1 MSSYHS
7 SFTYLNKNSRDE
19 GFIIASFSPDDGETD
34 SFLGMDQIYT
44 DNYDGTERNLYG
56 SKYNAVATISIT
68 LIKSDGTEFSVADNR
83 RVLKWLTGNRTA
95 SWLDLYEGNEIKYSF
110 FCNTTEVQQYKQDA
124 RVIGITAV
132 FTSIHP
138 WAWSAPQSFDCYIG
152 EEMLNVDDNGVLYK
166 EYGDSPALGIDE
178 NGVVFNDT
186 VDETRTFNITA
197 SGVIYNDKIID
208 LEIDNQSD
216 DLYSYIYLTMT
227 YKNTNSPDIKIT
239 NVTLD
244 EETLISN
251 LAEEE
256 TVILSENQF
265 IISDQPNKI
274 FGDSFNFVWPRLAP
288 GKNIIRI
295 DASTGKGTMQ
305 FTYRYPI
312 KIGDCAIDTDNL
324 IC

>member
-1 MSSYHS
+1 
-7 SFTYLNKNSRDE
+7 
-19 GFIIASFSPDDGETD
+19 
-34 SFLGMDQIYT
+34 
-44 DNYDGTERNLYG
+44 
-56 SKYNAVATISIT
+56 
-68 LIKSDGTEFSVADNR
+68 
-83 RVLKWLTGNRTA
+83 
-95 SWLDLYEGNEIKYSF
+95 
-110 FCNTTEVQQYKQDA
+110 
-124 RVIGITAV
+124 
-132 FTSIHP
+132 
-138 WAWSAPQSFDCYIG
+138 
-152 EEMLNVDDNGVLYK
+152 MLNVDANGVLYK
-166 EYGDSPALGIDE
+166 EYGNSPALGIDE

-186 VDETRTFNITA
+186 VDETKTFNITD

-274 FGDSFNFVWPRLAP
+274 FGDNFNFVWPRLAP